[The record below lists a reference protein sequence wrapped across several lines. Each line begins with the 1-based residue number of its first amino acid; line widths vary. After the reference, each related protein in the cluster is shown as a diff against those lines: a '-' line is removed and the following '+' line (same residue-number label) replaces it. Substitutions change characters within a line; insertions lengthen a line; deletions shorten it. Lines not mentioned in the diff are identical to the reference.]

1 MILLSASEWGS
12 VLLNWLN
19 AANDFMWT
27 YVIIVLLV
35 FCAVYFTIRTRG
47 VQFVLFKD
55 MIRIML
61 GLDKKSKAKQ
71 AVKEGKKK
79 KIGSFGAFAISLS
92 SRVGTGN
99 LAGVAS
105 AIVMG
110 GPGAVFWM
118 WIMALLGAANG
129 FVTFSSLA
137 LIPIPH
143 ILSYGLAKVA

>member
-19 AANDFMWT
+19 TANDFMWT

-79 KIGSFGAFAISLS
+79 KIGSFEHLPYHCRAVLVQATWPEWHRLS
-92 SRVGTGN
+92 
-99 LAGVAS
+99 
-105 AIVMG
+105 
-110 GPGAVFWM
+110 
-118 WIMALLGAANG
+118 
-129 FVTFSSLA
+129 
-137 LIPIPH
+137 
-143 ILSYGLAKVA
+143 

>member
-129 FVTFSSLA
+129 FVESTLA
-137 LIPIPH
+137 QLYKKKGKD
-143 ILSYGLAKVA
+143 SYYGGPAY

>member
-79 KIGSFGAFAISLS
+79 KIGSFGAFAI
-92 SRVGTGN
+92 
-99 LAGVAS
+99 
-105 AIVMG
+105 
-110 GPGAVFWM
+110 
-118 WIMALLGAANG
+118 
-129 FVTFSSLA
+129 
-137 LIPIPH
+137 
-143 ILSYGLAKVA
+143 